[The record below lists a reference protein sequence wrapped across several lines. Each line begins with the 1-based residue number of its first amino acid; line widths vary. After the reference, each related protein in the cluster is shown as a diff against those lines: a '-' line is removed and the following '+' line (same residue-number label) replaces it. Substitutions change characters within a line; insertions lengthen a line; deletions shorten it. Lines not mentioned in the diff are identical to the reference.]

1 MTQSFSVHCTN
12 FFFLGLF
19 LCALIRTFFYLH
31 CNYNTNDLCQHRI
44 KSTQT
49 FTWLYYCK
57 VLECSCKSKRHIGN
71 NSTQITNRLTFCK
84 WMHGLF
90 IWCCLDCPCVCGDLP
105 FAVRKKAWIYLKFSP
120 PWTVHYCLSFCLFKK
135 GK

>member
-12 FFFLGLF
+12 FYSFV
-19 LCALIRTFFYLH
+19 CFYVRLYH
-31 CNYNTNDLCQHRI
+31 S
-44 KSTQT
+44 STYIVIT
-49 FTWLYYCK
+49 IPTIYVNMEFKVHKLLLDWYYCK
-57 VLECSCKSKRHIGN
+57 VLECSCKSKRHIGD
-71 NSTQITNRLTFCK
+71 NSTRNTNRLTFCK

-105 FAVRKKAWIYLKFSP
+105 FAMRKKAWIYLKFSP
-120 PWTVHYCLSFCLFKK
+120 PWTVHYCFSFCLFEK